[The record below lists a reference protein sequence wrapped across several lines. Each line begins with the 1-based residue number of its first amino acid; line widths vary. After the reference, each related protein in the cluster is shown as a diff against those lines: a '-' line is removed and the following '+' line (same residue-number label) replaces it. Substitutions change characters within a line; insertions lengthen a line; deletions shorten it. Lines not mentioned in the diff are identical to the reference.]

1 MSPPVKSPTPL
12 SPQADLSF
20 KNEKIN
26 KYFEGLSDV
35 APENELMYIHTHLV
49 TANFLSE
56 IEAIV
61 LKTAESLE
69 TRERTGVK
77 NRLAGLSRQYAK
89 LTNNVTKANAKPIL
103 EVLRDIYS
111 VCKNVL
117 KAEGKW
123 TIS

>member
-1 MSPPVKSPTPL
+1 MTPPVKSPIPL

-20 KNEKIN
+20 KNEKIS

-49 TANFLSE
+49 KVNFLSE
-56 IEAIV
+56 VEAIV

-69 TRERTGVK
+69 TRERTGVR

-123 TIS
+123 NIS